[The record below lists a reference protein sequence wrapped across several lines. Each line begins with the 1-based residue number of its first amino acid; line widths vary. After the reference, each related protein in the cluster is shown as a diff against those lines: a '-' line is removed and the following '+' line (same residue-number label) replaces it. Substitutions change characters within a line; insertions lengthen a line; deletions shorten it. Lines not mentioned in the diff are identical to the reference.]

1 MNNGIQLRISDL
13 VYAVKKRWK
22 LILFFTMAGLIV
34 GIAASGV
41 QYLQGSMSR
50 NYRVTASAVFV
61 TESSEGTYYE
71 KMPYPV
77 YNDILMA
84 EEMSETVAYILQSNK
99 LLNIV
104 LSKSNLTGVKVSDIR
119 NNLQISREGDTPIL
133 ELTLNWRDSDEGI
146 QIMTSILGNSTQ
158 ILRDTLGT
166 GKMSIIDQ
174 PASRR
179 VAGGGMAAPLWGI
192 MLLLGFWLGIG
203 IVVLNLLMRPKVINL
218 NDIPA
223 DIGLETLGVISKD
236 DTFFNSD
243 ESLITRFPRARVRQ
257 QFASTAYI
265 IMNRLGTAK
274 DNHILYVTSSTRKEG
289 RTSVACNLALQI
301 AATEKNVLLID
312 FDTHNP
318 EVGKS
323 FMRSVEIEHSLN
335 GLYRGD
341 IEEQEAIV
349 QINGYLD
356 MMPMILEL
364 NPVPLD
370 RSTFDLIEGI
380 TSRYDYVIIDAP
392 PVGLASDTLSINQI
406 ADAAI
411 MVVGFDMATKMDI
424 RSSVEKLDKSGC
436 KVLGCIVN
444 QEQSLDNGSLIEDKS
459 RKKRKNKEIGDGT
472 LAKDVLSKS
481 SGNGR
486 KKRNNNKQSASY
498 QMMTETLG
506 KREEKTDDK
515 EILEELIE
523 FGLNEEDSEPASDE

>member
-472 LAKDVLSKS
+472 LAKDVLS
-481 SGNGR
+481 
-486 KKRNNNKQSASY
+486 
-498 QMMTETLG
+498 
-506 KREEKTDDK
+506 
-515 EILEELIE
+515 
-523 FGLNEEDSEPASDE
+523 